1 MGSIQFRMA
10 ARCEKAGRPNNE
22 DNFHLASDLSSG
34 TWGFNGDEVTTLSE
48 KGCLMV
54 VADGMGGMN
63 AGEVASSIAVETV
76 KAWFSPERLAKD
88 VTNSPEAIKSHIAKA
103 IIAAD
108 AAIKEEAR
116 RDAEKEGMGSTI
128 VVAWII
134 GASVYI
140 GWCGDSRAYRYN
152 PAIGLKHLSRDH
164 SYVQELIDSHKL
176 DPDMAFDHPNSNII
190 TRSLGDSQQKARP
203 EVEMFPLYNGDA
215 ILLCSDGLS
224 GVLRDRE
231 IEALIAANGHSMSAC
246 LDALW
251 SSAEQAGWHDNV
263 TVELCQVISG
273 CRAKVS
279 SGNEVSGI
287 PKKRKSRIFTPIL
300 ALVCFLLGSAGGYL
314 LHDYYLVYENSQTER
329 EKLQERQRHV
339 AELRHKI
346 DSLTKVF
353 PEVDISLR
361 MRLADIL
368 TNENISDLPVT
379 YITEIYSEINKI
391 LQSIYRERNELER
404 KYRLSKQAGGQDR
417 QTSFPANNKNK
428 DKGRDKQY
436 KNEDNTSG
444 SAIEQNQGNHNDGI
458 NPVSKKKLGE
468 Q

>member
-1 MGSIQFRMA
+1 MA

-34 TWGFNGDEVTTLSE
+34 TWGFNGDEVATLSE

-88 VTNSPEAIKSHIAKA
+88 VIGSPEAIKSYVAKA

-128 VVAWII
+128 VVAWVI

-152 PAIGLKHLSRDH
+152 PAIGLEPLSRDH
-164 SYVQELIDSHKL
+164 SYVQELVDSHKL
-176 DPDMAFDHPNSNII
+176 DPDLAFDHPNSNII
-190 TRSLGDSQQKARP
+190 TRSLGDSRQKARP
-203 EVEMFPLYNGDA
+203 EVEMFPLYSGDV

-224 GVLRDRE
+224 GVLRNKE
-231 IEALIAANGHSMSAC
+231 IEAQMAANGHSMSAC

-251 SSAEQAGWHDNV
+251 SSAERAGWHDNV

-273 CRAKVS
+273 CSTKVS
-279 SGNEVSGI
+279 RGSKASGT
-287 PKKRKSRIFTPIL
+287 PKKRKSRILTTLL
-300 ALVCFLLGSAGGYL
+300 AIACFLLGSAGGCL
-314 LHDYYLVYENSQTER
+314 LYDYYLAYEKDKAYQEKFEHVTE
-329 EKLQERQRHV
+329 LWQ
-339 AELRHKI
+339 KI

-353 PEVDISLR
+353 PEVDPSLQAW
-361 MRLADIL
+361 LKDIL
-368 TNENISDLPVT
+368 TNGNISDLSVD
-379 YITEIYSEINKI
+379 YITEKYSEINKI
-391 LQSIYRERNELER
+391 LQKLYKERNDLMKKVSELKSR
-404 KYRLSKQAGGQDR
+404 PVDGKGLASANLPAQSVANPKPGGKR
-417 QTSFPANNKNK
+417 PGTNKN
-428 DKGRDKQY
+428 G
-436 KNEDNTSG
+436 TPG
-444 SAIEQNQGNHNDGI
+444 APEQNLEKGSEGTI
-458 NPVSKKKLGE
+458 NPVNKTKEGE
-468 Q
+468 SGE